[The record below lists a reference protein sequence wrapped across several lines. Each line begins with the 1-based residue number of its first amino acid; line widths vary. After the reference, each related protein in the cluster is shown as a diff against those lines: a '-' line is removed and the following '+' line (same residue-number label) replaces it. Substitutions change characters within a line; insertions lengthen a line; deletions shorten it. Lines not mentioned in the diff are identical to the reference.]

1 MASITNLENFDSD
14 QHFTPSSIFEKL
26 NLTFDLDVAAYHS
39 QNHVPAKAIY
49 CKCCH
54 DGLKESWSGL
64 VWMNPPYSK
73 PTPWVEKF
81 LAHANGLALLPI
93 TRGRWWDSIW
103 QSEGLIIPS
112 AYNFKFERPD
122 GVKRDITFRTM
133 LFAIGQTATTA
144 LQQSGLGRV
153 R

>member
-1 MASITNLENFDSD
+1 MASISNLENYDSD
-14 QHFTPSSIFEKL
+14 QHLTPLSIFERL
-26 NLTFDLDVAAYHS
+26 GVSFDLDVAAFHD
-39 QNHVPAKAIY
+39 QKHVPAKIIF

-54 DGLKESWSGL
+54 DGLKEEWQGL

-81 LAHANGLALLPI
+81 LAHANGIALLPI

-103 QSEGLIIPS
+103 QSEGLIVPS

-133 LFAIGQTATTA
+133 LFAIGETARIA
-144 LQQSGLGRV
+144 LQKSDLGKV